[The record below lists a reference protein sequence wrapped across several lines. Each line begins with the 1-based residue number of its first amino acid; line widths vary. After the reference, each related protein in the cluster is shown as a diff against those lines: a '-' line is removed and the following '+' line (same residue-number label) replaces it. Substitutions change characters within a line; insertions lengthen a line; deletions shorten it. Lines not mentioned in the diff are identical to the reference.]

1 MEIVNLLPLSRA
13 EVRSK
18 RPNFEKARGDNDWR
32 RARTG
37 RADRRLPRDA
47 AAQRYQA
54 TTDMGTDYVKP
65 IVRRDILDIA
75 DIEKLGQLPHG
86 RLESSAHQG

>member
-1 MEIVNLLPLSRA
+1 MTGDELARA
-13 EVRSK
+13 VRIGDYPEMLRRKDTK
-18 RPNFEKARGDNDWR
+18 RLQIWAR
-32 RARTG
+32 
-37 RADRRLPRDA
+37 
-47 AAQRYQA
+47 
-54 TTDMGTDYVKP
+54 DYVKP